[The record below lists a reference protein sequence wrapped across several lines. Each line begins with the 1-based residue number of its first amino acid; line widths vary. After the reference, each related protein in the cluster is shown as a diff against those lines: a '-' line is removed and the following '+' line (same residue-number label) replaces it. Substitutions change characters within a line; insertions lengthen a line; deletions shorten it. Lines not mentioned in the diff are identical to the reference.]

1 MDSTES
7 TKSDGAGVAAEP
19 GAGAQSEP
27 PQLRYLEPAQ
37 VRVFRTDDGHVRATI
52 ADERSIIAPRFLR
65 AFALTDP
72 ERYISIR
79 EGDPG
84 GKEVGLLPNWRQLD
98 RESRDLVQAELDR
111 RYLYPVL
118 RRIVSAKHLFGVAIC
133 VFETDRGVRE
143 VTLRDIRD
151 NVIYLGAAR
160 ILITDAE
167 GYRYDIPNVS
177 ALDPVSRALLA
188 QIL

>member
-1 MDSTES
+1 MTRAEPP
-7 TKSDGAGVAAEP
+7 TAASDGTPE
-19 GAGAQSEP
+19 
-27 PQLRYLEPAQ
+27 LRYLEPAQ
-37 VRVFRTDDGHVRATI
+37 VRVFRTGDGRVRAAI

-65 AFALTDP
+65 ACPLTDP
-72 ERYISIR
+72 DRYISIR

-84 GKEVGLLPNWRQLD
+84 GKEVGLLRAWRQLD
-98 RESRDLVQAELDR
+98 RESRDLVQAALDR

-118 RRIVSAKHLFGVAIC
+118 TRIVSAKHLFGVAIC
-133 VFETDRGVRE
+133 VFDTDRGVRE

-151 NVIYLGAAR
+151 NVIYLGSSR

-167 GYRYDIPNVS
+167 GNRYDIPNVD
-177 ALDPVSRALLA
+177 ALDPTSRALLA

>member
-1 MDSTES
+1 MDSVEITRA
-7 TKSDGAGVAAEP
+7 K
-19 GAGAQSEP
+19 EP
-27 PQLRYLEPAQ
+27 PELRYLEPAQ
-37 VRVFRTDDGHVRATI
+37 VRVFRTDDGRVRATI
-52 ADERSIIAPRFLR
+52 GDQRSVIAPRFLR
-65 AFALTDP
+65 AQPLSAPD
-72 ERYISIR
+72 RYIAIR
-79 EGDPG
+79 EADPT
-84 GKEVGLLPNWRQLD
+84 GKEVGLLRDWYRLD

-118 RRIVSAKHLFGVAIC
+118 TRIIQAKHLFGVAIC

-167 GYRYDIPNVS
+167 GNRYDIPDVTG
-177 ALDPVSRALLA
+177 LDPTSRALLA
-188 QIL
+188 EIL